1 MLPGRL
7 ELGFELGGVGAV
19 SLHLLDRRLGPCA
32 LLLDGPRRLL
42 LRLHELSLGLLRG
55 FLERQS
61 RRRLLLSPGVLRR
74 RRDLRLDALLH
85 LRVRRLQGLEL
96 LGHRLHLVR
105 GGREVARSLSLGS
118 LERIRELRGE
128 LFGEFSLSLRGGFL
142 GGLLRLSELGVRLGF
157 EPREPLGGGA
167 LSLGQRRGHLAPPFL
182 LGGGGERIRL
192 GRGFFRL

>member
-19 SLHLLDRRLGPCA
+19 SLHLLDRRLGACA
-32 LLLDGPRRLL
+32 LLLDGPCRLL
-42 LRLHELSLGLLRG
+42 LRLHELGLSLLRG

-61 RRRLLLSPGVLRR
+61 RRRLLLSLGVLRR

-96 LGHRLHLVR
+96 LGHRLHL
-105 GGREVARSLSLGS
+105 EVAGSLSLGS

-142 GGLLRLSELGVRLGF
+142 GGLLRLSKLGVRLRF

-182 LGGGGERIRL
+182 FGGGGERIRL
-192 GRGFFRL
+192 GGGFFRL

>member
-7 ELGFELGGVGAV
+7 EGRFELGGVGAV
-19 SLHLLDRRLGPCA
+19 SLHLLDRRLGACA

-61 RRRLLLSPGVLRR
+61 RRRLLLSLGVLRR

-105 GGREVARSLSLGS
+105 GGREVAGSLSLGS

-128 LFGEFSLSLRGGFL
+128 LFGEFSLSLRGGGG

-167 LSLGQRRGHLAPPFL
+167 LSFGQRRGHLAPPFL

-192 GRGFFRL
+192 GCGFFRL